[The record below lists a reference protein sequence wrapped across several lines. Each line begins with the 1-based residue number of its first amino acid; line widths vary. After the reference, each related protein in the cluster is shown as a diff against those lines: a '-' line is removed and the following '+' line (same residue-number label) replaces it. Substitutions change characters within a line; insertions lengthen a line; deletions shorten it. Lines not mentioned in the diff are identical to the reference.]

1 MRNPWVWRIIIVLLA
16 VAFVPP
22 IVAGTAGLIMD
33 GIHIVSQ
40 GIHSLFEPLTA
51 SGEAK
56 LEGIL
61 TLCLYLIAI
70 MFLFRFLLGGRD
82 RDGG

>member
-1 MRNPWVWRIIIVLLA
+1 MRNPWIWRIIIVLLA
-16 VAFVPP
+16 VAILPKLVG
-22 IVAGTAGLIMD
+22 ATAALIMNGVD
-33 GIHIVSQ
+33 IMSQ
-40 GIHSLFEPLTA
+40 GIQSLFEPLSR

-61 TLCLYLIAI
+61 ELCLYFFGITL
-70 MFLFRFLLGGRD
+70 LFRILLGGRN